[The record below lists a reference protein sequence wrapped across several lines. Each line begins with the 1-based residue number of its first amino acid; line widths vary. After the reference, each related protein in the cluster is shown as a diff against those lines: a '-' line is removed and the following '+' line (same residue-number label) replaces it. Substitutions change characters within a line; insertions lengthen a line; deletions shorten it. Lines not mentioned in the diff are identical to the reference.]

1 MTVFKRRKGEP
12 VAKAR
17 MSGSRGGGDKL
28 EKRRESVDKEKV
40 ADGNE
45 VIRWLSGKR
54 AVRREGKQ
62 EAVRVD
68 EEQEA
73 ARRDDKQEAVRKND
87 EQEAVR

>member
-17 MSGSRGGGDKL
+17 MSGSRGGDKL